1 MSFHSAQSYK
11 GHGFHSA
18 ASLAQKMAPVMAPV
32 MALSL
37 LLAPQAS
44 AAPSLSQIQA
54 QVIALE
60 EEATAAAEGAQEA
73 KVKLAALQRSL
84 QGIQAQAA
92 IQGKNVDSISRSL
105 GAIAVSQYKSG
116 SLSQSLELLFSSD
129 PALYLSSAGTLESIT
144 RRKSIQLKK
153 LQSATQALNATSLT
167 VADRLAQVKSLEK
180 RLEQQSAAARAKLV
194 KAEKLLA
201 TLKKEDRERLARL
214 AREREDADQADSI
227 KRAKNLNVASGRG
240 GLAIKFAFKQ
250 IGDRYVFGADGMINW
265 DCSGLTMRAFQ
276 TAGVNLPHSSAAQSR
291 MGKSIPFS
299 QKKPGDLLFY
309 GRPVSHVG
317 IYIGGG
323 NMVHAPRSGS
333 RVKIA
338 SASAMGSKRL
348 VAVRRF

>member
-1 MSFHSAQSYK
+1 MDGPLMQGRSKIADRASGRSVGLAMAAAM
-11 GHGFHSA
+11 GF
-18 ASLAQKMAPVMAPV
+18 
-32 MALSL
+32 SL
-37 LLAPQAS
+37 LLGSPAH

-54 QVIALE
+54 QVISLE

-84 QGIQAQAA
+84 QGIQAEAA

-105 GAIAVSQYKSG
+105 GAIAVNQYKSG
-116 SLSQSLELLFSSD
+116 SLSESLELLFSSD

-144 RRKSIQLKK
+144 RRKVIQLKK
-153 LQSATQALNATSLT
+153 FQSATQALNATSLT
-167 VADRLAQVKSLEK
+167 VADRLAQVKSLQN
-180 RLEQQSAAARAKLV
+180 RLVQQSAAAQAKLV

-214 AREREDADQADSI
+214 AKEREDADQADSI
-227 KRAKNLNVASGRG
+227 KQTKSLNIASGRG

-299 QKKPGDLLFY
+299 KKKPGDLVFF

-323 NMVHAPRSGS
+323 KMVHAPRSGS

-338 SASAMGSKRL
+338 SASSLGSKRL
-348 VAVRRF
+348 VAIRRF